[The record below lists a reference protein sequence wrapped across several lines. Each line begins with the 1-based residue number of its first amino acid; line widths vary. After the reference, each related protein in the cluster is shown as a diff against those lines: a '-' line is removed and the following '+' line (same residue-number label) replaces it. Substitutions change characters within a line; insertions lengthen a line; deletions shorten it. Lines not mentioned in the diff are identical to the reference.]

1 MGADETQE
9 EQIAR
14 HLAGDVHDSD
24 VASDADSSSDDDD
37 DDASTSSVEVLSNAN
52 GAVPTATAVRFRR
65 RNPKRPNT
73 QSHARYEKYK
83 SATTVQQFLDRGGTR
98 ADLRNDVDKGFA
110 KLGKA
115 ARRDFDDD
123 SEPEAPAPKKRRAP
137 SRKPARRRRPKAPP
151 PRREARR
158 RFFLCQL
165 RWQYGTI
172 VAPGGGFAAFDE
184 ALGAADASQGPEDV
198 ASCGDLMNAFLRG
211 PALGDRWVP
220 WHTVTCEQERFLMTE
235 LRSAPDLDD
244 REKFVLA
251 TAFSASRCDVESLC
265 PAARRA
271 ARRAFRDRGNKLHTR
286 AFNSYPQRGDGGAN
300 YCDYIIHRHAHFAE
314 IGLAAYDLVAAPGG
328 VSLAALDACY
338 RGFDRIGPTMSK
350 VLLVTNAWRPHSTS
364 SATTAVGD
372 GADEASFLYGAGGG
386 DAARSGASA
395 TSSTTNSPA
404 LDAAEPR
411 FRPHRLVA
419 ERTRW
424 FGHPG
429 AAIAGATIATSRSAL
444 RVAPVPRRTP
454 TSAACRARRRAVPRR
469 ARGLVGVKE
478 CNLHGIISDEA
489 VASHRRHLR
498 RPRMSAWATIWKRPS
513 FQRKFTLVVSG
524 LTAFYCVLEADY
536 TDAAG
541 KEHCFTWVQAYY
553 RKEVVAPA
561 AAAKAWVK
569 AQWS

>member
-52 GAVPTATAVRFRR
+52 GAVPTAAAVRFRR

-83 SATTVQQFLDRGGTR
+83 SATTVKQFLDRGGTR

-137 SRKPARRRRPKAPP
+137 SRKPAPKAPSPAAKAPSPAKKRAKPAAASP
-151 PRREARR
+151 PKSPKDDRVAPAEVAHMVQ
-158 RFFLCQL
+158 FFLCQL

-172 VAPGGGFAAFDE
+172 VAPGGGFAAFDA
-184 ALGAADASQGPEDV
+184 ALAAADASQGPEDV

-251 TAFSASRCDVESLC
+251 TAFSASRWCPLWRDVILPYFSRARD
-265 PAARRA
+265 AAGLYADDGERRGPRCLRPREAFRADGPVRA
-271 ARRAFRDRGNKLHTR
+271 AAAAFRDRGNKLHTR

-314 IGLAAYDLVAAPGG
+314 IGLAAYDLVTAPGG

-350 VLLVTNAWRPHSTS
+350 VLLVTNHLWRPHLNILGDDCE
-364 SATTAVGD
+364 VGD
-372 GADEASFLYGAGGG
+372 GADEAFSFLYGARGGG
-386 DAARSGASA
+386 DAARKRRLRHLFDHL
-395 TSSTTNSPA
+395 NSPA

-411 FRPHRLVA
+411 FRPMIAWVA
-419 ERTRW
+419 ERTRAK
-424 FGHPG
+424 FPDIPA
-429 AAIAGATIATSRSAL
+429 AAIAGAMTIYDLQVQLCEWRKFRKNVDKRRS
-444 RVAPVPRRTP
+444 V
-454 TSAACRARRRAVPRR
+454 
-469 ARGLVGVKE
+469 ARG
-478 CNLHGIISDEA
+478 
-489 VASHRRHLR
+489 
-498 RPRMSAWATIWKRPS
+498 
-513 FQRKFTLVVSG
+513 VV
-524 LTAFYCVLEADY
+524 L
-536 TDAAG
+536 
-541 KEHCFTWVQAYY
+541 
-553 RKEVVAPA
+553 
-561 AAAKAWVK
+561 
-569 AQWS
+569 